1 MLERAKE
8 RTRTGRYTHVEYA
21 RWADDL
27 VILVDE
33 HRRQDWL
40 LSAAEKRL
48 REELELL
55 QVEVNEDKSR
65 TVDLAKDES
74 FGFLGFEFRRVRS
87 RRGVWRP
94 HYTPQIKKRTA
105 LLRKLKE
112 IFIFRRYQ
120 SRLVGRVVTIINPI
134 LRGWVNYFAFG
145 HSSRCFSYV
154 RHWVE
159 KKIRRHMMR
168 ARHRRGFGW
177 KRWSTKWLYERLGLY
192 GDYRRV
198 RWPPA
203 AGKAL
208 PTGSA
213 T

>member
-1 MLERAKE
+1 M
-8 RTRTGRYTHVEYA
+8 EYA
-21 RWADDL
+21 RWADDQ

-40 LSAAEKRL
+40 LAAVEKRL

-65 TVDLAKDES
+65 TVDLAKGES

-105 LLRKLKE
+105 LIRKLKE
-112 IFIFRRYQ
+112 IFRRYQ
-120 SRLVGRVVTIINPI
+120 SQPVGRVVTFINPI
-134 LRGWVNYFAFG
+134 LRGWVNYFAIG
-145 HSSRCFSYV
+145 HSSRCFGYV
-154 RHWVE
+154 CDWVE
-159 KKIRRHMMR
+159 KKIQRHMMR

-177 KRWSTKWLYERLGLY
+177 KRWSTKWLYEWLGLF
-192 GDYRRV
+192 DYL
-198 RWPPA
+198 WI
-203 AGKAL
+203 
-208 PTGSA
+208 GSILF
-213 T
+213 TVNTLRNSGLFRYHYRDHCIVP